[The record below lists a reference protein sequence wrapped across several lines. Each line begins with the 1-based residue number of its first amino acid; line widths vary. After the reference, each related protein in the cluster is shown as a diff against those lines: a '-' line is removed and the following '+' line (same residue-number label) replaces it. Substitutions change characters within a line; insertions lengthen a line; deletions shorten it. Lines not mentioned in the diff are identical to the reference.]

1 MMEQLKKPSII
12 SGNTVMM
19 SILIFRQF
27 SAKVQNYGGFSAKLL
42 IFVPELTL
50 YNI

>member
-19 SILIFRQF
+19 SILMCSTFLF
-27 SAKVQNYGGFSAKLL
+27 CKSTN
-42 IFVPELTL
+42 IFVTFAEIIIL
-50 YNI
+50 